1 MFSKIKLSGFII
13 VILLVLYL
21 GFPSGISTA
30 DGWYYAASVK
40 YMGEIFL
47 PHHLLYNTLG
57 LVFCWFPSL
66 AGVEVISTMKVM
78 NALFAFLIL
87 IKVRHILDLYKLN
100 EKQAAL
106 IIGLAGL
113 SFPLIRFATENE
125 TYIVPL
131 FFALIASHNYLK
143 YLDKRGIMNLIHIS
157 VWASVAI
164 LFHQIYIFWWLG
176 LLIGVIL
183 GKRKI
188 HILLYILISII
199 TPLSYLIVIM
209 TTQGGFNWESIFRFI
224 YGDFNNGARLEITS
238 RGFFFSFVNLF
249 RSFVQIHGYMFNM
262 VRENLLLL
270 IPGVLSFF
278 FVVFALLKF
287 PVKGTV
293 NISRRFLRIHVLIL
307 TLQYIFAVV
316 SGGNAEFMV
325 MIPVLVFILFPF
337 YYAGFEK
344 FLFRLLI
351 GMAIWNISYG
361 LIPLHYKNQAPEQ
374 FLCKTALSV
383 SETVII
389 ASDDNLLKNMIYYQT
404 GNDTIANIYKSPAM
418 IHISRKDTTN
428 LDGIIFNALNRGV
441 RVYTNCLDEKTLSR
455 LSIIEGTFNRE
466 FFSKYETVL
475 TKSWKRPTGTS
486 SVYMIKEY
494 F

>member
-1 MFSKIKLSGFII
+1 
-13 VILLVLYL
+13 
-21 GFPSGISTA
+21 
-30 DGWYYAASVK
+30 
-40 YMGEIFL
+40 
-47 PHHLLYNTLG
+47 
-57 LVFCWFPSL
+57 
-66 AGVEVISTMKVM
+66 
-78 NALFAFLIL
+78 
-87 IKVRHILDLYKLN
+87 
-100 EKQAAL
+100 
-106 IIGLAGL
+106 
-113 SFPLIRFATENE
+113 
-125 TYIVPL
+125 
-131 FFALIASHNYLK
+131 
-143 YLDKRGIMNLIHIS
+143 MNLIHIS

-224 YGDFNNGARLEITS
+224 YGDFNNAARLEITS

-262 VRENLLLL
+262 VRENLLML

-278 FVVFALLKF
+278 FVVFAFLKF
-287 PVKGTV
+287 PVKGTI

-337 YYAGFEK
+337 YFAGFEK